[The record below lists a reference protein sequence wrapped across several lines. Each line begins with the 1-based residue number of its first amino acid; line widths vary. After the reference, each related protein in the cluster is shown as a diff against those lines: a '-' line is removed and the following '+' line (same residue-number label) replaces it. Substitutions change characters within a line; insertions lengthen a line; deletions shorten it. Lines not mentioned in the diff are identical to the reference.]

1 MHGRAYC
8 LYFYSADAEVFRRY
22 FNLTEY
28 TYTAQAGGSRL
39 YRNGRT
45 KFAAA
50 YYTKNEIKDM
60 YPAGGYSVVAQIGK
74 GRTKQGELLS
84 DGVSEP
90 IYAVAKMPHS
100 AIKGY
105 IPVGEREYVVIVK
118 DVLVL
123 WILFALLAAL
133 IVAALGFFIHQAI
146 AANGVGGAPETST
159 NPKGVVDA
167 NAQEGEGEW
176 SVPDKID
183 TAGKNI
189 KINGIT
195 DLKLKAGVREQNFVL
210 SNPKENPCY
219 FKYEIVLTETDEVI
233 YTSQLVP
240 PGYAISKFS
249 LNRALE
255 AGSYR
260 AVIHVKTYTF
270 DKQQRP
276 LNNFDMKT
284 NVTVEE

>member
-1 MHGRAYC
+1 MAE
-8 LYFYSADAEVFRRY
+8 LNNQFYV
-22 FNLTEY
+22 TE
-28 TYTAQAGGSRL
+28 GGSKL
-39 YRNGRT
+39 YRNRKTG
-45 KFAAA
+45 FSAS
-50 YYTKNEIKDM
+50 YYTKSEMDDL
-60 YPAGGYSVVAQIGK
+60 YPAGGYKVCAQMGK
-74 GRTKQGELLS
+74 GLTECGECIS
-84 DGVSEP
+84 GDVGEKV
-90 IYAVAKMPHS
+90 YCVRKMPHVKI
-100 AIKGY
+100 AGY
-105 IPVGEREYVVIVK
+105 IPVGEDNYVAIVK
-118 DVLVL
+118 DVILLWLFFAVL
-123 WILFALLAAL
+123 AMLLIAGLILF
-133 IVAALGFFIHQAI
+133 IYKSVT
-146 AANGVGGAPETST
+146 ANATLPEGPTK
-159 NPKGVVDA
+159 PYGYIDPD
-167 NAQEGEGEW
+167 AQEGEGEW

-183 TAGKNI
+183 TSGKNI

-195 DLKLKAGVREQNFVL
+195 DLKLKAGVREQNFVF

-219 FKYEIVLTETDEVI
+219 FKYEIVLTGTDEVI

>member
-1 MHGRAYC
+1 MA
-8 LYFYSADAEVFRRY
+8 
-22 FNLTEY
+22 EY
-28 TYTAQAGGSRL
+28 TYNALSGGSRQ
-39 YRNGRT
+39 YRNRRT
-45 KFAAA
+45 KFTAA

-60 YPAGGYSVVAQIGK
+60 YPAGGYSVVGQIGK

-84 DGVSEP
+84 DGVGEP
-90 IYAVAKMPHS
+90 IYAVAKLPHS
-100 AIKGY
+100 SIEGY
-105 IPVGEREYVVIVK
+105 IPVGEKEYVVIVK
-118 DVLVL
+118 DVLLL

-133 IVAALGFFIHQAI
+133 AIAALGFFIHQAVV
-146 AANGVGGAPETST
+146 ANSVGGAPETST
-159 NPKGVVDA
+159 NPKGVVDS

-219 FKYEIVLTETDEVI
+219 FKYEIVLTGTDEVI

-255 AGSYR
+255 AGTYR

>member
-1 MHGRAYC
+1 MAE
-8 LYFYSADAEVFRRY
+8 LNNQFYV
-22 FNLTEY
+22 TE
-28 TYTAQAGGSRL
+28 GGSKI
-39 YRNGRT
+39 YRIRKTGFT
-45 KFAAA
+45 AS
-50 YYTKNEIKDM
+50 YYTKKEMEDL
-60 YPAGGYSVVAQIGK
+60 YPAGGYKVCAQIGK
-74 GRTKQGELLS
+74 GLTDNGECVS
-84 DGVSEP
+84 DGVSEKV
-90 IYAVAKMPHS
+90 YCVRKMPHAS
-100 AIKGY
+100 VKGY
-105 IPVGEREYVVIVK
+105 IPVGEDNYIAIVK
-118 DVLVL
+118 DVLLL
-123 WILFALLAAL
+123 WILFALLAIL
-133 IVAALGFFIHQAI
+133 IAAALGFFIHRAVT
-146 AANGVGGAPETST
+146 ANGGVPETT

-167 NAQEGEGEW
+167 DAEEGEGNW

-183 TAGKNI
+183 TKDKQI

-219 FKYEIVLTETDEVI
+219 FKYEIVLLETDEVI

-240 PGYAISKFS
+240 PGYSISKFS

-260 AVIHVKTYTF
+260 AVIHVKTFTF

-284 NVTVEE
+284 NVTVTE

>member
-1 MHGRAYC
+1 M
-8 LYFYSADAEVFRRY
+8 
-22 FNLTEY
+22 TEY

-50 YYTKNEIKDM
+50 YYTKDEIKDL

-90 IYAVAKMPHS
+90 IYAVSKMPHS
-100 AIKGY
+100 SIKGY

-118 DVLVL
+118 DVLLL
-123 WILFALLAAL
+123 WILFALLAAVA
-133 IVAALGFFIHQAI
+133 VAALGFFIHQAV
-146 AANGVGGAPETST
+146 AANSSGTPETST
-159 NPKGVVDA
+159 NPKGVVDS

-176 SVPDKID
+176 STSEKID
-183 TAGKNI
+183 TAGRDI
-189 KINGIT
+189 KINGVAEMR
-195 DLKLKAGVREQNFVL
+195 LKAGVREQNFVL

-219 FKYEIVLTETDEVI
+219 FKYEIVLLETDEVI
-233 YTSQLVP
+233 YTSNLVP
-240 PGYAISKFS
+240 PGYSISKFT
-249 LNRALE
+249 LNRALDVGE
-255 AGSYR
+255 YR
-260 AVIHVKTYTF
+260 TVIHVKTYTF
-270 DKQQRP
+270 DKEQRP

-284 NVTVEE
+284 VIKVSE